1 MAEVREASR
10 WLMEYHTNS
19 FKRKRK
25 LLLFFESENETQVF
39 FFFLA
44 YGAFNSLPDEVE
56 KEWEKKECELNK
68 IVDGIDIGTFPLPL
82 KLFNLTTLAYM
93 QLLCTLFPVNNI
105 LPKTGQLGIG

>member
-44 YGAFNSLPDEVE
+44 YGAFNSLPE
-56 KEWEKKECELNK
+56 KEWGKKCELNK

-93 QLLCTLFPVNNI
+93 QLLYTLFPVNNI
-105 LPKTGQLGIG
+105 LPRTGQQGIG